1 MFRWAHFTRWQMV
14 PFPLPFRGTEAL
26 NGEKP
31 CGVYRFAVRPKPV
44 SFYFCLGQYDT
55 AWGVRRHLRWPAV
68 NTRPLNSAAAA
79 DKSEQ
84 LPVFFDP
91 HRLRIGGVLFLRC
104 RFGHAARA
112 QG

>member
-1 MFRWAHFTRWQMV
+1 MA
-14 PFPLPFRGTEAL
+14 
-26 NGEKP
+26 
-31 CGVYRFAVRPKPV
+31 
-44 SFYFCLGQYDT
+44 
-55 AWGVRRHLRWPAV
+55 AV